1 MMKELQWYALELK
14 QKERVKEENFFE
26 LMLKQM
32 KVEPMFNS
40 MLENM
45 KEEKLVEALFSV
57 SKNKRYLVVL
67 DDVWKHEAWDSLKHA
82 FPAKGKKGS
91 KVLLTIRNKE
101 VASYADPWS
110 SPVEPALLSN
120 DEAWELLS
128 RKAFPKDVLIRR
140 GYRQEHEKLG
150 REMVKKCGGLPLA
163 IFVLGGF
170 LATKKT
176 AKELCISSIDKRR
189 GRTVEDVGEQ
199 YLEELVNRCIVQVS
213 QRDHT
218 GIGIKTFRIHD
229 LMRDMCVLMA
239 REENFLGISEH
250 YRQNIVT
257 RRIAVHPQISP
268 EYARLYSVPLL
279 QCNPPLRS
287 VLYFKEQ
294 RYELTIDYRTLTF
307 NDSRLLRVLN
317 FGGLNVEYVPKEIGD
332 LIHLRHLVLRNAK
345 VTREAALPTSIGK
358 LRSLHTLDVQGIQ
371 SLILPNVVWKL
382 EDLRHL
388 LIDLPNVLE
397 QCRMETLRNLEN
409 LRWAHCENLIRKNA
423 MQNLTNLRNL
433 AVNFKRS
440 KEISAV
446 TKSPI
451 FSTGRLRSLNIRG
464 KQSSFPNL
472 EPLSY
477 CESLT
482 KLELHGIIP
491 EDPHPSIT
499 TWNIYQQVLPS

>member
-1 MMKELQWYALELK
+1 MWIAEG
-14 QKERVKEENFFE
+14 F
-26 LMLKQM
+26 
-32 KVEPMFNS
+32 
-40 MLENM
+40 
-45 KEEKLVEALFSV
+45 V
-57 SKNKRYLVVL
+57 SQ
-67 DDVWKHEAWDSLKHA
+67 A
-82 FPAKGKKGS
+82 
-91 KVLLTIRNKE
+91 
-101 VASYADPWS
+101 
-110 SPVEPALLSN
+110 
-120 DEAWELLS
+120 
-128 RKAFPKDVLIRR
+128 LIRE
-140 GYRQEHEKLG
+140 GEETL
-150 REMVKKCGGLPLA
+150 
-163 IFVLGGF
+163 
-170 LATKKT
+170 
-176 AKELCISSIDKRR
+176 
-189 GRTVEDVGEQ
+189 EDVGEQ

-268 EYARLYSVPLL
+268 EYARL
-279 QCNPPLRS
+279 
-287 VLYFKEQ
+287 
-294 RYELTIDYRTLTF
+294 
-307 NDSRLLRVLN
+307 LLRVLN

-332 LIHLRHLVLRNAK
+332 LIHLRHLGLRNAK
-345 VTREAALPTSIGK
+345 VIREAALPTSIGK

-446 TKSPI
+446 MKSPI

-472 EPLSY
+472 EPLSC

-491 EDPHPSIT
+491 EDPQSLLHNLEYLPASLTKLILGNSELKQDPMSFLEKRPALRFLYLEENSYKETEMLCT
-499 TWNIYQQVLPS
+499 TQGFPQLEILKLESLGLEEWKIEEGFAFRKAAGIEDDPRRDKICDSPPRNESH